1 MSDDLTQSLQPVIV
15 PASIDDFGFR
25 ISSTR
30 ESIDNSNQAPT
41 SITLDA
47 SSAIENDVG
56 GHIANI
62 NGVDPDGNSL
72 TYSVISDPGGMI
84 EVDGSTVKFR
94 EGVSADYE
102 QYQSLHFSLR
112 ATDPDGLYKDQ
123 DFNLNVLDDTSDNNH
138 APTSITLDASSV
150 VENDVGGHIA
160 NISGIDPDGDTL
172 TYSVIVTNQESMMV
186 EVTGTTIHF
195 KDEWSADYEQDQ
207 SLDFILRA
215 TDPGGMYKDQAFSL
229 SVLDDVSDN
238 SPANQNTNNTSYN
251 ISHSS
256 NIVDSLKAIN
266 LNDGSHLVVWNSED
280 NGFLNIFGQ
289 RFDNNGQKLGQKIQ
303 IDSGSSDNT
312 GHAFKEI
319 EIVGNQND
327 TFTVVYKL
335 NSSTLIGKNFSND
348 GQFINEAVITEN
360 LWTPF

>member
-150 VENDVGGHIA
+150 TENDVGGHIA
-160 NISGIDPDGDTL
+160 NISGNDPDGDTL

-215 TDPGGMYKDQAFSL
+215 TDPDRLYVDQEFNL
-229 SVLDDVSDN
+229 NVLDDVSDN
-238 SPANQNTNNTSYN
+238 SDPLTVGWEITDTNDLRWFDVASSVDIILNQSDYP
-251 ISHSS
+251 
-256 NIVDSLKAIN
+256 VGKPQFDGYGN
-266 LNDGSHLVVWNSED
+266 LQVMHRMNLVSKRCQCHT
-280 NGFLNIFGQ
+280 I
-289 RFDNNGQKLGQKIQ
+289 
-303 IDSGSSDNT
+303 
-312 GHAFKEI
+312 I
-319 EIVGNQND
+319 E
-327 TFTVVYKL
+327 
-335 NSSTLIGKNFSND
+335 
-348 GQFINEAVITEN
+348 
-360 LWTPF
+360 W